1 MSDPLLDGRRADSD
15 RRRGRVIEA
24 LRLAS
29 LDGTSIT
36 VSGIAHA
43 AQVDRT
49 FLYRHTDLLAQIH
62 LAQSTLAPPSTNR
75 AAVTRESLAA
85 DLVNAQHRI
94 GTLAARNALL
104 ERKLSE
110 MLGQQAWRESGLG
123 APVDIERLQQ
133 RITALEQQ
141 AVNLT
146 GLLDERDQELDAAR
160 QANRD
165 LFSNIN
171 RES

>member
-1 MSDPLLDGRRADSD
+1 MSDPMIDGRRADSD

-29 LDGTSIT
+29 VSGTSVT
-36 VSGIAHA
+36 VSGVARA
-43 AQVDRT
+43 ARVDRT
-49 FLYRHTDLLAQIH
+49 FLYRHTDLLARIH
-62 LAQSTLAPPSTNR
+62 LAQSALPPPSANP

-85 DLVNAQHRI
+85 DLANAQHRI
-94 GTLAARNALL
+94 GALAARNALL

-110 MLGQQAWRESGLG
+110 MLGQRAWRESGLG
-123 APVDIERLQQ
+123 SPVDIERLQL

-141 AVNLT
+141 AVDLT

-160 QANRD
+160 HANRE

-171 RES
+171 RD

>member
-1 MSDPLLDGRRADSD
+1 MSDPMRDGRRADSD
-15 RRRGRVIEA
+15 RRRGRVVEA
-24 LRLAS
+24 LRSAS
-29 LDGTSIT
+29 VNGTSIT
-36 VSGIAHA
+36 VSGIARA

-62 LAQSTLAPPSTNR
+62 VSQSALAPPNTNP
-75 AAVTRESLAA
+75 AVVTRESLAA
-85 DLVNAQHRI
+85 DLANAQHRI
-94 GTLAARNALL
+94 GTLVARNALL

-110 MLGQQAWRESGLG
+110 TLGQNAWRESGLG
-123 APVDIERLQQ
+123 APLDIERLQQ

-141 AVNLT
+141 VVDLT
-146 GLLDERDQELDAAR
+146 GILDERDQELDAAR

-171 RES
+171 REP